1 LDTEL
6 LKTFLEVQKTR
17 HFGKAAENLYLT
29 QSAVSFRVR
38 QLEQSLGVT
47 LFSRF
52 RNNIQLTAAGELLL
66 PHAQAVLGAIQTA
79 KQQLNM
85 QYHLQKNRKLLL
97 STELATL
104 LPLKQLSTLFSPQ
117 QFWQVHTAPT
127 DANRHNWHDYDA
139 VLQAGVLQTDAAPL
153 ESYCLGY
160 LSWWPVSATEQSQP
174 SNECGVLQSQQMP
187 KLGAAPLSF
196 VSSDVRLV
204 WQWLQ
209 QHKGCGYLPAILV
222 QAAVEQ
228 GKLHKLN
235 AAVVQQPVYA
245 FSQPGE
251 SWPEQWQTA
260 LQSSAVLQSQL

>member
-1 LDTEL
+1 MDTEL

-66 PHAQAVLGAIQTA
+66 PHAQAVLSAIQTA

-97 STELATL
+97 CPEFATL
-104 LPLKQLSTLFSPQ
+104 LPLKQLTTLFPPQ
-117 QFWQVHTAPT
+117 QYWQVHTAPT
-127 DANRHNWHDYDA
+127 DNNKQNWHDYDA
-139 VLQAGVLQTDAAPL
+139 VVQTGLQQLDASPL
-153 ESYCLGY
+153 ESCCLGY
-160 LSWWPVSATEQSQP
+160 LSWWPVSAAEAAQQST
-174 SNECGVLQSQQMP
+174 ECGVIQPQNMP
-187 KLGAAPLSF
+187 KLSPEPLSF
-196 VSSDVRLV
+196 ASSDVRLV

-209 QHKGCGYLPAILV
+209 QNKGCAYLPSILV
-222 QAAVEQ
+222 QTAVEQ
-228 GKLHKLN
+228 GKLTKLS
-235 AAVVQQPVYA
+235 AAVVQQPVFAY
-245 FSQPGE
+245 SQPGD
-251 SWPEQWQTA
+251 SWPEQWRIA
-260 LQSSAVLQSQL
+260 LQSSGVLQNHL

>member
-1 LDTEL
+1 
-6 LKTFLEVQKTR
+6 
-17 HFGKAAENLYLT
+17 
-29 QSAVSFRVR
+29 
-38 QLEQSLGVT
+38 
-47 LFSRF
+47 
-52 RNNIQLTAAGELLL
+52 
-66 PHAQAVLGAIQTA
+66 VLGAIQTA

-139 VLQAGVLQTDAAPL
+139 VVQAGVLQTDAAPL

-174 SNECGVLQSQQMP
+174 ANECGVLQSQQMP

-260 LQSSAVLQSQL
+260 LQGSAVLQSQL

>member
-1 LDTEL
+1 MDTEL

-104 LPLKQLSTLFSPQ
+104 LPLKQLSTLFTPQ
-117 QFWQVHTAPT
+117 QFWQVHTAST
-127 DANRHNWHDYDA
+127 NTNRQNWHDYDA
-139 VLQAGVLQTDAAPL
+139 VVQADTPQTDTAPL
-153 ESYCLGY
+153 VEHCLGY
-160 LSWWPVSATEQSQP
+160 LSWWPVSAAEPSQQ
-174 SNECGVLQSQQMP
+174 SNECGVIQSQNMP
-187 KLGAAPLSF
+187 KLGAVPLSF
-196 VSSDVRLV
+196 ASSDVRLV

-209 QHKGCGYLPAILV
+209 QNKGCGYLPAILV

-228 GKLHKLN
+228 GKLRKLN

-245 FSQPGE
+245 YSQPGE
-251 SWPEQWQTA
+251 SWPEQWRTA
-260 LQSSAVLQSQL
+260 LQSSGVLHSQL